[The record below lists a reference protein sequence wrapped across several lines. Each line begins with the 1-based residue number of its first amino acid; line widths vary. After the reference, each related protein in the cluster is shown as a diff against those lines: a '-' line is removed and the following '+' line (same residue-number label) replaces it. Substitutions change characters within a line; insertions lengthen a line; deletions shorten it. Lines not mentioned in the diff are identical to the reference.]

1 MASNM
6 SNVESANI
14 TFTTREGES
23 YDGRMS
29 IPAGEGTFPAILV
42 MPAIFG
48 TDAEMEAL
56 IEAFAEDGFLTAAP
70 DYFFRTVP
78 GPTAE
83 VEVAF
88 GRMNQHD
95 IDQGLVDMSDAMDE
109 LRSHDRCNGKVA
121 VLGFCFGGLFAFLGG
136 TRLGA
141 DAVAAYH
148 GTRIHSY
155 LDEADRLTVPT
166 SLHYGDDD
174 PHVPM
179 EQVNPIED
187 ALKGKDHVDVVVH
200 AGGKHNF
207 SMPQKQGYDATIAK
221 SARDAVLACFRKM

>member
-1 MASNM
+1 MD
-6 SNVESANI
+6 NVVQSSNI
-14 TFTTREGES
+14 TFTTREGED
-23 YDGRMS
+23 YDGRLS
-29 IPAGEGTFPAILV
+29 VPAGEGTFPAILI

-48 TDAEMEAL
+48 TDAEMEGL
-56 IEAFAEDGFLTAAP
+56 IEAFAQDGFLTAAP

-83 VEVAF
+83 IEVAF
-88 GRMNQHD
+88 GRMKQHD
-95 IDQGLVDMSDAMDE
+95 IEQGLVDMSDALDT
-109 LRSHDRCNGKVA
+109 LREHERCSGKVA
-121 VLGFCFGGLFAFLGG
+121 VLGFCFGGLFAYLGG

-174 PHVPM
+174 PNVPM
-179 EQVNPIED
+179 EQVGPIIET
-187 ALKGKDHVDVVVH
+187 LSGKANVDVVVH

-207 SMPQKQGYDATIAK
+207 SMPSKAGYDPAIAQT
-221 SARDAVLACFRKM
+221 SRDAVLACFRAM

>member
-1 MASNM
+1 MAVHS
-6 SNVESANI
+6 SDI
-14 TFTTREGES
+14 TFTTREGET
-23 YDGRMS
+23 YAGRVS
-29 IPAGEGTFPAILV
+29 VPAGSEPVPAILV

-48 TDAEMEAL
+48 TDTEMEGL

-78 GPTAE
+78 GPTGE

-88 GRMNQHD
+88 DRMNRHD
-95 IDQGLVDMSDAMDE
+95 IEQGLVDMSDALDE
-109 LRSHDRCNGKVA
+109 LRAHERCNGKVA

-148 GTRIHSY
+148 GTRIHTC
-155 LDEADRLTVPT
+155 LDEADQLTVPT

-179 EQVNPIED
+179 EQVEPIIA
-187 ALKGKDHVDVVVH
+187 ALAAKANVDVVVH

-207 SMPQKQGYDATIAK
+207 SMPTKPGYDAEIAK
-221 SARDAVLACFRKM
+221 AAREAVLACFRSM